1 MYSLHSIWAY
11 DNAEKQLKHQIFSS
25 HSTWCSSAAIHYEQI
40 NKNQLIYIEQ
50 QTAHKVCA
58 CVCVRLCI
66 AHISLGIPLPFMKN
80 RFSSLVAVLFNFRQ
94 EHKPNKWTNETGFSH
109 YIKRFWWLRVLLFYK
124 LPIEWHSDYYYWT
137 FPESRKLW
145 KSMRRIGVCWCLQ
158 VSRRIGWKEEQ
169 ARSYIVTL
177 TMWKKMSVRE
187 KKKK

>member
-1 MYSLHSIWAY
+1 MNRSIKTNWFTSNSKRHIKYAPV
-11 DNAEKQLKHQIFSS
+11 
-25 HSTWCSSAAIHYEQI
+25 C
-40 NKNQLIYIEQ
+40 
-50 QTAHKVCA
+50 VCA
-58 CVCVRLCI
+58 FVYR
-66 AHISLGIPLPFMKN
+66 AHFFRNPLAIYEKSF
-80 RFSSLVAVLFNFRQ
+80 FLSGEAVLFNFRQ

-177 TMWKKMSVRE
+177 TMWKKRRSERR
-187 KKKK
+187 KKK